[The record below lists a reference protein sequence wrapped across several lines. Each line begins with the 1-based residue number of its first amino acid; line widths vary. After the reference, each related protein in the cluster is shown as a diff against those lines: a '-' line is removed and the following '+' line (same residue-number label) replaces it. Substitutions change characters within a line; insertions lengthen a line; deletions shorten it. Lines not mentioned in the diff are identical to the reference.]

1 MKIVSRLDLS
11 AKWLGAK
18 AHKTPSG
25 FTLVELLVVISILA
39 ILAVITI
46 SSINFALAS
55 DVTRS
60 ASRQVQSYLAG
71 ARDRAIYAKAPRGV
85 RFLLDRTGSQGS
97 TISSSRATVTSM
109 VYIAPSEPWS
119 RGTIDLER
127 IDEAPA
133 DGAPDIPEVIKN
145 VRGTGTD
152 WYFLYERKQLV
163 QNARIKIPGDASGI
177 WYTIDLDAST
187 INSTTEVL
195 RLTTPYLEPGNTLDT
210 EFPAFTPG
218 SGPSTYLLELGSEVL
233 PGEEPVLLPSG
244 AAIDL
249 DRSFLPASWRSD
261 KYSPGDDGQ
270 PGKSGVDDDAANGN
284 DDNDELGWPGTD
296 DVRLYSSQL
305 DLMFSPRGSVIGR
318 EASSG
323 KIHFAIDSIENINA
337 TWLSGTDYAEGDRV
351 QVPARDIL
359 GTGYTPYDRTYVCKT
374 AGTSGSD
381 PTELV
386 RPKAPLVEGATFTT
400 DGSVEW
406 VVEPN
411 TSTILLSLYTRTGS
425 ISASKLNVSGSAFDP
440 FKYAETGEVSK

>member
-1 MKIVSRLDLS
+1 MKILSRSNLPL
-11 AKWLGAK
+11 KYIGLK
-18 AHKTPSG
+18 ARKTPSG

-46 SSINFALAS
+46 TSINFALAS

-97 TISSSRATVTSM
+97 TISSNRATVTSM

-119 RGTIDLER
+119 RGTINLER
-127 IDEAPA
+127 IDESPDDGTA
-133 DGAPDIPEVIKN
+133 DGPDIFE

-152 WYFLYERKQLV
+152 WKFLYDRGQILE
-163 QNARIKIPGDASGI
+163 NARIKIPDTGSGI
-177 WYTIDLDAST
+177 WYTINLAAST
-187 INSTTEVL
+187 INSSEEVL
-195 RLTTPYLEPGNTLDT
+195 RLTTPYRESGTNPH
-210 EFPAFTPG
+210 PAVIAFTAG
-218 SGPSTYLLELGSEVL
+218 SGPSTYQLELVSEVL
-233 PGEEPVLLPSG
+233 PGEEPVLLPNG

-249 DRSFLPASWRSD
+249 DRSFIPASWRSNLF
-261 KYSPGDDGQ
+261 SPGDDGQ
-270 PGKSGVDDDAANGN
+270 PGKSGVDDDGANGN
-284 DDNDELGWPGTD
+284 DDAAELGWPGSD

-318 EASSG
+318 EAGSG
-323 KIHFAIDSIENINA
+323 KIHFAINSIENINS
-337 TWLSGTDYAEGDRV
+337 TWLSGTDYAEGDRI
-351 QVPARDIL
+351 QIPAR
-359 GTGYTPYDRTYVCKT
+359 GTVGSYSYTPYDRTYVCKT

-381 PTELV
+381 PTVFL
-386 RPKAPLVEGATFTT
+386 ASGARVDGVSFTT
-400 DGSVEW
+400 DGSVVWE
-406 VVEPN
+406 VEPN

-425 ISASKLNVSGSAFDP
+425 ISASQLNVSGIAFDP